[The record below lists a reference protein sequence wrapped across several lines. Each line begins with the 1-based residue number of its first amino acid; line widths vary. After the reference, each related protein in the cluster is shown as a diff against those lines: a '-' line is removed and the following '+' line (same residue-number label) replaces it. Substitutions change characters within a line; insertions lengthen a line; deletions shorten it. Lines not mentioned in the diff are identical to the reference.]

1 MPKKEITWLELMK
14 SKFAE
19 FKKMGQ
25 TPSVK
30 EVANAAKKEWTTVK
44 AGVHPLYIQGSSA
57 GKKGSKKNKRKS
69 EKKSKRRMMMSSR
82 PTLNISRGGGM
93 SELSPGTYNETG
105 TTSTP
110 NATGSKQ
117 QQPTTGG
124 SGSFTQLLSRLK
136 LCKGCT
142 KKIRNSNKK
151 SMKGGCGDTP
161 CGGLGLVGGKKR
173 KSQKKR
179 RGGGDDVAAADVA
192 AADVAAPAADATTAD
207 ATATTADATA
217 TTSAAVNDDD

>member
-44 AGVHPLYIQGSSA
+44 EGVHPLYIQGSSA

-82 PTLNISRGGGM
+82 PTLNVSRGGGM
-93 SELSPGTYNETG
+93 SELSPANYNETG
-105 TTSTP
+105 TTNTP

-117 QQPTTGG
+117 PITGG
-124 SGSFTQLLSRLK
+124 SGPFTQLLSRLK

-151 SMKGGCGDTP
+151 SKKGGCGDTP
-161 CGGLGLVGGKKR
+161 CGGIGLVGGKKR

-179 RGGGDDVAAADVA
+179 RGGGDDPAAVLAPETTDVGDAAAGNANVNA
-192 AADVAAPAADATTAD
+192 PVVNAADGDA
-207 ATATTADATA
+207 
-217 TTSAAVNDDD
+217 DDD